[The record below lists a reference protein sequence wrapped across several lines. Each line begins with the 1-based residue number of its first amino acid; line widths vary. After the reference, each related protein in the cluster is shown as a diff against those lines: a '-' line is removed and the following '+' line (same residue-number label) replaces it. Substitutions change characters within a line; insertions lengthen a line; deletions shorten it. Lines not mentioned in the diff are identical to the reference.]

1 MEEFIQQEIIKLKAQ
16 LETYEFLLDKINS
29 KKKLL
34 TQKQAYQLEIALFVV
49 QDSKLQNKEKF
60 IAVTLVKLNFVDL
73 NLFIN
78 FRCHLSTHYT

>member
-34 TQKQAYQLEIALFVV
+34 TQK
-49 QDSKLQNKEKF
+49 
-60 IAVTLVKLNFVDL
+60 
-73 NLFIN
+73 
-78 FRCHLSTHYT
+78 

>member
-34 TQKQAYQLEIALFVV
+34 TQKQGYQLEIALFVV
-49 QDSKLQNKEKF
+49 QHLKLQNKEKF

-78 FRCHLSTHYT
+78 FRCHLSGHYT